1 MPHFMCPAPTSPRA
15 LGCSMMVPRADRS
28 RKPGGIAVFSLQ
40 IRWTAC
46 LLLAIACQPSDAAPV
61 VPPTPPKFSHGVL
74 IRLQGP
80 ITPGLQHYL
89 YRKLDA
95 AQEDGA
101 DLVILEIDS
110 PGGLLDES
118 LAIAAR
124 LRNLSW
130 AHTVAYVPREAL
142 SGAAIIALGCDEIL
156 MAREARLGDAGPIV
170 FGEDALFRHAP
181 EKIVS
186 DLAVRMRSLA
196 KAKGRP
202 PALAEAMV
210 DRDLT
215 VHRVENIKTR
225 KVDYLSNRELAEQPD
240 QWKKLGSVESS
251 GRGRFLEVAGAEAV
265 TLGLADAVVS
275 SREQLAARY
284 SLEDLRVLNPG
295 GMDTAID
302 ILNSGWV
309 TGLLLVL
316 GLIGLYIEFTAPGT
330 GIGGLLAAACFAL
343 LFWSHLLGGTAGWL
357 QVVLFLLGVGF
368 IVVELFIL
376 PGTMVAGV
384 AGAVLILISVVMV
397 TQGFLVPETARQLH
411 TLSSTLLM
419 ILLSCLAFTVAA
431 VVISRRMGTLP
442 VLNRLTLEPPEPDES
457 GGRGEVGAVALT
469 PGSVQVG
476 DLGVAHTA
484 LRPGGKAR
492 FGDRYVDVMTQG
504 DFLPRGSRI
513 RIVRVSGNQVLVE
526 PHEE

>member
-1 MPHFMCPAPTSPRA
+1 MF
-15 LGCSMMVPRADRS
+15 
-28 RKPGGIAVFSLQ
+28 FLQ
-40 IRWTAC
+40 TRWTAC
-46 LLLAIACQPSDAAPV
+46 LLLAIACQTSDADGALPQAAP
-61 VPPTPPKFSHGVL
+61 PAPQKFSHGIL

-80 ITPGLQHYL
+80 ITPGLQSYL
-89 YRKLDA
+89 YRKLEV

-101 DLVILEIDS
+101 DLLILEIDS

-118 LAIAAR
+118 LAIAGR

-142 SGAAIIALGCDEIL
+142 SGAAIIALGCDEIV
-156 MAREARLGDAGPIV
+156 MGREARLGDAGPIV
-170 FGEDALFRHAP
+170 LGEDALFRHAP

-186 DLAVRMRSLA
+186 DLAVRVRSLA

-202 PALAEAMV
+202 GALAEAMV
-210 DRDLT
+210 DRNLI
-215 VHRVENIKTR
+215 VNRVENLKTH
-225 KVDYLSNRELAEQPD
+225 KVTYLSERELGEEPN
-240 QWKKLGSVESS
+240 QWKKLGSVEAS

-265 TLGLADAVVS
+265 TLGLADAVVPN
-275 SREQLAARY
+275 REQLAARY
-284 SLEDLRVLNPG
+284 SLEELRVLNPG
-295 GMDTAID
+295 GVDTAID

-309 TGLLLVL
+309 TGLLLLL

-343 LFWSHLLGGTAGWL
+343 LFWSHFLGGTAGWL

-368 IVVELFIL
+368 IMVELFIL

-384 AGAVLILISVVMV
+384 AGVVLLLISVVMV

-411 TLSSTLLM
+411 TLSNTLVMVLV
-419 ILLSCLAFTVAA
+419 SCVTFLIAA
-431 VVISRRMGTLP
+431 VVISRRLGALP
-442 VLNRLTLEPPEPDES
+442 VLNRLTLAPPEAGEI
-457 GGRGEVGAVALT
+457 GGLAEAGAEPFA
-469 PGSVQVG
+469 SVQAG
-476 DLGVAHTA
+476 DLGIAHSA

-513 RIVRVSGNQVLVE
+513 RIVRVIGNQVVVE
-526 PHEE
+526 PSEAADLETP